1 MSSAV
6 FDASAAL
13 ALLQHE
19 PGNDVV
25 KRHVPGALMSAVNV
39 AEVGTKLVE
48 RGMDKDRVRAAIATL
63 GLEIVPFDEEAA
75 YASAILHG
83 RTRASGLSLGDR
95 ACLVLAKRL
104 GLPALTPDRAWADLD
119 VGVEVRL
126 IRE

>member
-1 MSSAV
+1 VSSTV

-25 KRHVPGALMSAVNV
+25 KRHVPGAFMSAVNV

-48 RGMDKDRVRAAIATL
+48 RGMDLDQVHTAIATL
-63 GLEIVPFDEEAA
+63 GLEIVAFDEETA

-95 ACLVLAKRL
+95 ACLALAEHMN
-104 GLPALTPDRAWADLD
+104 LPALTADRMWTKVD